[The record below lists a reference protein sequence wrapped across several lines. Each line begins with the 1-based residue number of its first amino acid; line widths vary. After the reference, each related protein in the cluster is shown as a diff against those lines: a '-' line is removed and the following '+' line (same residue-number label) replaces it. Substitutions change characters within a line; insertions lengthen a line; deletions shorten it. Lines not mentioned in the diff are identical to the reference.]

1 MTADDEL
8 ADALRAVLARFQA
21 VGADEDRVAQATA
34 LAREMHQLLDGPP
47 RPRWYEGELF
57 EGAIHDGR
65 EARIRRRRYG
75 GRSLYRGT
83 ANPLAPPLVTTMV
96 EQADGNATIEARV
109 TLGRLYEGP
118 PNGVHGGYVAGM
130 FDDVLGST
138 QSLIEGPTG
147 LTGTLHVR
155 YRNVTPLDTELTFR
169 AWVHHASGRRIQ
181 SRATC
186 HAGGVL
192 TAEAEALFVRVDLAD
207 LARRAAERG
216 VDPEG

>member
-8 ADALRAVLARFQA
+8 ADALRAVLARFQTA
-21 VGADEDRVAQATA
+21 AADEDRVLQAKA
-34 LAREMHQLLDGPP
+34 LAREMYDLLDGPP
-47 RPRWYEGELF
+47 RTRWFEGELF
-57 EGAIHDGR
+57 EGAVRDGR
-65 EARIRRRRYG
+65 EARIERRRFG

-83 ANPLAPPLVTTMV
+83 ANPLAPPLMTTMV
-96 EQADGNATIEARV
+96 EQADGTAQIEARV

-155 YRNVTPLDTELTFR
+155 YRNITPLDTELVFR

-186 HAGGVL
+186 HAAGVL
-192 TAEAEALFVRVDLAD
+192 TAEAEALFVRVDMAE
-207 LARRAAERG
+207 LARRVRESESG
-216 VDPEG
+216 

>member
-8 ADALRAVLARFQA
+8 ADALRAVIARFQA
-21 VGADEDRVAQATA
+21 VRADEDRVAQATA
-34 LAREMHQLLDGPP
+34 HAREMLELLDGPP

-57 EGAIHDGR
+57 EGAIRDGR
-65 EARIRRRRYG
+65 EARIQRRRYG

-96 EQADGNATIEARV
+96 ERADGSAIVEARV

-155 YRNVTPLDTELTFR
+155 YRNMTPLDTELILR

-192 TAEAEALFVRVDLAD
+192 TAEAEALFVRVDMAD
-207 LARRAAERG
+207 LARRATERG
-216 VDPEG
+216 ADPQG